1 MTKRPYDRHL
11 GIRFDSETHYKL
23 KYVAEY
29 EGRSVS
35 AHILYVLRQ
44 NIKAFEDA
52 NGKIEYPPKG
62 EE

>member
-1 MTKRPYDRHL
+1 MPKKPYDRHL
-11 GIRFDSETHYKL
+11 GIRFDNETHYKL

-44 NIKAFEDA
+44 NIKAFEEEH
-52 NGKIEYPPKG
+52 GKIEYPPK